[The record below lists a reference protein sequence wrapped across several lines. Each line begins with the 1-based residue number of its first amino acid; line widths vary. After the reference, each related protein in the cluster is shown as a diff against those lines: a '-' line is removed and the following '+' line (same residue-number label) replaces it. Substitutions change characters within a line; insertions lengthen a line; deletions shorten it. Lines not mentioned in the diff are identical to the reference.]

1 MIMYT
6 TLFRKD
12 LVFMNRYQGNCC
24 CPTPKKKSRHSCDWW
39 SRPQEC
45 CGGCFSPCPPPSP
58 PPCPPVNYC
67 GTCGICGICGLCCSC
82 CGSGRTVY
90 VVPAATYSVSYL
102 ANGGTGAQTDS
113 GLSAGAQ
120 YTVKSN
126 TAAGITRAGYTFT
139 GWNTQ
144 ENGEGT
150 AYAAGST
157 IPVTGNVT
165 LYAQW
170 REG

>member
-1 MIMYT
+1 
-6 TLFRKD
+6 
-12 LVFMNRYQGNCC
+12 MNRYQGNCC